1 MKTDWLHSAT
11 WAVIGSATRATA
23 LVSLATVCMGINEAA
38 ADEAGISFWLP
49 GLYGSFAAA
58 PGEPG
63 WSFASVF
70 YHPSVSAGAGT
81 SFPRGG
87 GVDVGI
93 EGRGEIIAFGP
104 TYTFDQPLWGAQA
117 AVSLLAVAGRNSA
130 CVDATLAGPGG
141 GTISGERC
149 ESYTGVGDLLPQFT
163 LKWNE
168 GVNNYMTYVTGDIPI
183 GAYDPDRLA
192 NTGLGHGAIDGG
204 VGYTYLNPETGR
216 EFSIVGGMTYNF
228 QNPDT
233 DYQNGIDG
241 HVDWA
246 ASQFLNEHVH
256 VGVVGYA
263 FQQLTGDS
271 GEGATLGDFKSR
283 VFGIGPQVGYKFD
296 FDDKTA
302 GYVNLKG
309 YYEFGAKNRPE
320 GWNVWLTLAFSPRA
334 EKP

>member
-141 GTISGERC
+141 RHDLRRALRKLHRSRRSVAAVHAEVER
-149 ESYTGVGDLLPQFT
+149 
-163 LKWNE
+163 
-168 GVNNYMTYVTGDIPI
+168 
-183 GAYDPDRLA
+183 R
-192 NTGLGHGAIDGG
+192 
-204 VGYTYLNPETGR
+204 R
-216 EFSIVGGMTYNF
+216 
-228 QNPDT
+228 
-233 DYQNGIDG
+233 
-241 HVDWA
+241 
-246 ASQFLNEHVH
+246 
-256 VGVVGYA
+256 
-263 FQQLTGDS
+263 QQLHDICDRRHS
-271 GEGATLGDFKSR
+271 HR
-283 VFGIGPQVGYKFD
+283 CI
-296 FDDKTA
+296 
-302 GYVNLKG
+302 
-309 YYEFGAKNRPE
+309 
-320 GWNVWLTLAFSPRA
+320 
-334 EKP
+334 